1 MRLRPFLSDPTPILP
16 DTLSLDPAAPPG
28 PLAPPVLIKTAPPI
42 YDDALAARGVK
53 GIVQVL
59 ALVGLDGLVNYSRA
73 TDGPEELREPAMR
86 TVTHFRFSGYTYNG
100 QKVRFWVWIPVR
112 FGV

>member
-1 MRLRPFLSDPTPILP
+1 M
-16 DTLSLDPAAPPG
+16 
-28 PLAPPVLIKTAPPI
+28 LIKTAPPI

-59 ALVGLDGLVNYSRA
+59 ALVGLDGLVHYSRA
-73 TDGPEELREPAMR
+73 TDGPEALREPAMR